1 MYSQKTEFDMKDRLA
16 EWSKAWGKDEM
27 GGMIQGSN
35 LGRVRNLFFS
45 FSVFKL

>member
-27 GGMIQGSN
+27 GEMIQGSN
-35 LGRVRNLFFS
+35 LGRGEIFFLFQF
-45 FSVFKL
+45 LN